1 MCMNEQNIF
10 PDAPEKVNVIGV
22 PVSAV
27 TLETALR
34 FAAENLDQIR
44 GMYICAANAHTTV
57 MARENAAYR
66 AVQAGAVMAL
76 PDGMPLACVGRKKTD
91 KPMKKATGTHF
102 MQSTFTDPRFAGRKH
117 YFYGTEPETIELV
130 AQRLAVDYPRLQVC
144 GYEPS
149 VFRELSDGEVEELAG
164 RINEAGA
171 DFLWVALG
179 APRQELLMHRL
190 QGKVNCVM
198 TGVGG
203 AFNILA
209 GTVKDAPMWLQNI
222 GMEWLYRLCMEPRRL
237 FWRYVTT
244 NTRFIG
250 YALRDAWKGSGNPE

>member
-91 KPMKKATGTHF
+91 KPMKKATGT
-102 MQSTFTDPRFAGRKH
+102 
-117 YFYGTEPETIELV
+117 EPETIALV